1 VAIRLSENF
10 TVYDVVA
17 HFSVY
22 DVLALNNYGQGTSLD
37 EISDAFASSPEFQ
50 QTYGSLNNAEF
61 VTLVYRNVLG
71 RDPEPGGESSGRMS
85 AILASS
91 HGGR

>member
-22 DVLALNNYGQGTSLD
+22 DVLALNT
-37 EISDAFASSPEFQ
+37 
-50 QTYGSLNNAEF
+50 
-61 VTLVYRNVLG
+61 
-71 RDPEPGGESSGRMS
+71 
-85 AILASS
+85 
-91 HGGR
+91 